1 MLGEIGETK
10 FETCGRTDEED
21 GIAKNA
27 YVVDGDISRPFS
39 SSFSQQEIECSQ
51 YCTSSNSLLRQAIIY
66 FKSRAHSQTA
76 SQNSKMCCRKQNI
89 QHNSP
94 AIVDQRR
101 PTLLRMLVDH
111 IAEKRKAKKLEQ
123 KYSTVSSV
131 SQTGWTERHTP
142 DRGEPM
148 VAMEQ
153 QESTEW
159 VDEKQVG
166 TLRPSMGLEPQ
177 RDEAENP
184 PSYDELR

>member
-1 MLGEIGETK
+1 
-10 FETCGRTDEED
+10 
-21 GIAKNA
+21 
-27 YVVDGDISRPFS
+27 
-39 SSFSQQEIECSQ
+39 
-51 YCTSSNSLLRQAIIY
+51 
-66 FKSRAHSQTA
+66 
-76 SQNSKMCCRKQNI
+76 
-89 QHNSP
+89 
-94 AIVDQRR
+94 
-101 PTLLRMLVDH
+101 MLVDH